1 VRIDV
6 FTEPEWT
13 LSVGGSSGGR
23 GVTLQYHQGGSRPM
37 TLAMTPDGARKL
49 ATTLTMIA
57 DEADTELDEPPRPDV
72 G

>member
-1 VRIDV
+1 
-6 FTEPEWT
+6 
-13 LSVGGSSGGR
+13 
-23 GVTLQYHQGGSRPM
+23 M

-57 DEADTELDEPPRPDV
+57 DEADTELDQPPRSDV